1 LESSSVWE
9 SALWFPI
16 ARLAPDLVS
25 TVSNR
30 ELTGRRPQ
38 HTMNDKPSMAEP
50 VFYDPER
57 ARWKRLRRLVDALVA
72 VLSALVIF
80 FVYTTLRDERLPEL
94 LFSPQ
99 KRAFKALKESE
110 KEKARERQKKLASR
124 SHRKSKLPASEV
136 KLNQEEGIRAA
147 FYVPWDAA
155 SFSSLRDYSRQIDL
169 LYPDWL
175 HVLTPD
181 GRLQGVD
188 DQTNTFFDVVQSNRV
203 RSVDDRVMPL
213 LKAEDATMEVF
224 PMVNNFDGTEWV
236 GGITDFLNDPSA
248 RAVFRQQVG
257 VYLSSDRFRG
267 LMVDFEAFPSVGQP
281 GYVALLN
288 ELASDLH
295 ARGMKLYVSVPAHNP
310 EFNYAAIAGPADGVV
325 VMNYDEHYPGA
336 ASGPVASQDWF
347 VDNLKYI
354 VKAIPKEKV
363 ICAIA
368 NYGYDW
374 VLKPKKGKIPPDARD
389 HTVSAQEAWLEA
401 RDSDED
407 VTFDDDALNP
417 HFSYLDEHSL
427 RHDVWFLD
435 AVTALNHMRAAQTLG
450 IQTFAL
456 WRLGGEDRTL
466 WRIWDVPGEAGAT
479 DKLRD
484 VPPGQDV
491 DMEGQGE
498 ILRIEDRPTHGTRDF
513 TIDAGTKLITDEN
526 FQSLPEP
533 YRVARYGYTPNKVA
547 LTFDDGPDPDWTPKI
562 LDALKKEHAS
572 ATFFLIGIQT
582 DKFPGLAER
591 IYREGHAIGNHTF
604 THPDVSNISST
615 QMKVEL
621 NLTERLF
628 ASLVGVRVVL
638 MRPPYAIDEEP
649 DTADQVRPLEFAQD
663 LGYIT
668 VGNRIDPNDWSD
680 KPRHHTAEEISTYVL
695 AHLPPC
701 GPNDL
706 RCGNIVL
713 LHDGGGN
720 RAETLR
726 ALPMIIDGIRAR
738 GLEVAPVYELLGK
751 TRADVMAPLTT
762 RELWAARLDGLGF
775 WLFEAGIVA
784 ITWIFFLGDLLM
796 TGRLLFIGTAAVYDR
811 LQEKIFGRPAEV
823 ASYKPKVA
831 VLIPAYNE
839 EKVVERTVRA
849 ALNSNY
855 PNLRVIVIDD
865 GSRDRTLE
873 VARRAFARE
882 EAAGRVLI
890 LTKPNSGKAEALN
903 YGIEHIGDAELF
915 VGIDADTVIASDAIS
930 RLVPHFINPKVGAI
944 AGNAKVGNRVNLWTR
959 WQALE
964 YITSQNFERRA
975 LDVLGAV
982 SVVPGAIGAWR
993 VSAVREAGGYQI
1005 DTVAED
1011 ADLTMALLRRGY
1023 RVEYEDMALAYTEA
1037 PTSANGLMR
1046 QRFRWSFGILQ
1057 AVYKHSG
1064 VFARKGALGF
1074 VALPNIVI
1082 FQILLPLVSPLI
1094 DIMFAV
1100 GAIWYLIQKH
1110 FHPDSTDPASFHKL
1124 VAFFFVFLVV
1134 DFLASALAFALERR
1148 RPDDKE
1154 DSWLLT
1160 QVWLQRFAY
1169 RQLFSVVLFRTLKRA
1184 LEGRRFAWDKL
1195 ERTAAVKYVP
1205 SENRDSVNVP

>member
-1100 GAIWYLIQKH
+1100 GAIWYFIQKH